1 MSVERRSATNVEKVV
16 KVEAK
21 AMEETAEA
29 EDEVAE
35 TNSKASSKGNVATAT
50 NMVTSH
56 DVVRQDYTMKNR
68 RR

>member
-1 MSVERRSATNVEKVV
+1 MSVERKSTTNVVQVV

-35 TNSKASSKGNVATAT
+35 TNSKASSKGNAATAT

-56 DVVRQDYTMKNR
+56 DIARQDYTMKNR